1 MSHASGGND
10 QPQTIRWR
18 VIMWLA
24 IALLLVMPLI
34 AMQFTN
40 AVAWSVG
47 DFIIAAVLLIGAG
60 TLYEI
65 LSPKARRPAH
75 RTVIA
80 GVI

>member
-1 MSHASGGND
+1 
-10 QPQTIRWR
+10 
-18 VIMWLA
+18 MWLA

-47 DFIIAAVLLIGAG
+47 DFIIAATLLICAG

-65 LSPKARRPAH
+65 LSPKARNPAH

-80 GVI
+80 GVILMAVLLIWAEGAVGIFH